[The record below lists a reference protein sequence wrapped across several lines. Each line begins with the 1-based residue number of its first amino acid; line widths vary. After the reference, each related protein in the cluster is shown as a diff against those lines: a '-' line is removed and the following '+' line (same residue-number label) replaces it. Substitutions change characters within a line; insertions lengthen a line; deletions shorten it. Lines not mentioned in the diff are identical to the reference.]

1 MLKWIAVCEGGHRN
15 PITTEKDNL
24 EAPAL
29 KEFDDAKAAGTFNG
43 HRIIGMWL
51 IDEATERADVIRI
64 CGSVPREIIRR
75 HKLYRER
82 TRGPREN

>member
-1 MLKWIAVCEGGHRN
+1 MLKWIAVCEGGYGK
-15 PITTEKDNL
+15 PITTEKDTL
-24 EAPAL
+24 EVPAL

-43 HRIIGMWL
+43 RRIIGMWL
-51 IDEATERADVIRI
+51 IDEATEQVDVVRI

-82 TRGPREN
+82 TRGRHES

>member
-15 PITTEKDNL
+15 PITTERDNL

-29 KEFDDAKAAGTFNG
+29 KEFDDAKSAGMLNG
-43 HRIIGMWL
+43 RRIIGMWL
-51 IDEATERADVIRI
+51 IDEGTEQANVVRI
-64 CGSVPREIIRR
+64 CGSVPREIIQR

-82 TRGPREN
+82 TRGHPES

>member
-24 EAPAL
+24 EAAL
-29 KEFDDAKAAGTFNG
+29 KEFDDAKAAGTFNRR
-43 HRIIGMWL
+43 RIIGMWL
-51 IDEATERADVIRI
+51 IDEAMERADVIRI
-64 CGSVPREIIRR
+64 CGSVPREIIQR

-82 TRGPREN
+82 TRGRRDS

>member
-82 TRGPREN
+82 TRGPRES